1 MVEALLWF
9 VVAFCHHRYPLI
21 QTLPLM
27 SYQSG
32 CHTGLTASTMCHR
45 FRRGHGEWRDAHLQ
59 PDAHEESVSV
69 DERPE
74 EVRCSNCGFYRF
86 VLTWERRGRIE
97 FCKPER
103 TCKSSLVH
111 LACLKMSAVHYFCLN
126 WTVAFLKKRLQLQ
139 ITVKQLLA
147 NLFCWVGMFYSAHAW
162 QKRLWA
168 C

>member
-1 MVEALLWF
+1 MMEALLWF

-32 CHTGLTASTMCHR
+32 CHTGLTASTLYHR

-74 EVRCSNCGFYRF
+74 EVCCSDCGFYRF

-111 LACLKMSAVHYFCLN
+111 LACLKMSVQQYITSA
-126 WTVAFLKKRLQLQ
+126 WTELLHFLKKRLQLQ

-147 NLFCWVGMFYSAHAW
+147 NLFC
-162 QKRLWA
+162 
-168 C
+168 